1 MLIYTRV
8 IDYTNLYLRLTTEI
22 DQTDQFEKKV
32 ILHWEMKTCINQTY
46 KKDTEN
52 LMMAIN

>member
-8 IDYTNLYLRLTTEI
+8 TKILRLTTEI

-32 ILHWEMKTCINQTY
+32 ISHWEMKTCINQTY